1 MPLTDDEKRRRAR
14 RRVQTEIIILLAI
27 TVLTLGVV
35 TSGLSLY
42 RMIFG

>member
-1 MPLTDDEKRRRAR
+1 MLTDNEKRRRAR

-27 TVLTLGVV
+27 TILLFGAV

-42 RMIFG
+42 QQIFG